1 MSQRGTE
8 VLACIDF
15 SDASDAVAREGA
27 RVAHTAGNRL
37 HLVHVAAGEPALA
50 GYDKDPMGAH
60 TRDERADELRT
71 EHESLQTLAT
81 SLESDPA
88 YEGLHV
94 VPLVVMGATTE
105 KILEEA
111 ERIDAGLIVVGSHGH
126 GKLHH
131 LLLGSVSHGIVE
143 HSPRPVVVVPVRP
156 R

>member
-1 MSQRGTE
+1 MSE

-15 SDASDAVAREGA
+15 SDASDAVARVGA
-27 RVAHTAGNRL
+27 RVAHTAGNQL
-37 HLVHVAAGEPALA
+37 HLMHVAGEEPALA

-60 TRDERADELRT
+60 TRDDRAGELLV
-71 EHESLQTLAT
+71 EHQSLRDLADR
-81 SLESDPA
+81 LEAEPA
-88 YEGLHV
+88 YAGLHV
-94 VPLVVMGATTE
+94 VPLLVMGPTE
-105 KILEEA
+105 DKILEEA

-131 LLLGSVSHGIVE
+131 LLLGSVSEHLLK